1 MASLSLGSPLICRN
15 AIPKTMQKPRRT
27 PPRFTCPVVVAG
39 TASAEAVVVRRSGN
53 YRPSLWDQNYI
64 QSLENRYAKEII
76 VQERANL
83 LRQEVKKR
91 LDETEGPL
99 QQLELIDTLQ
109 RLGLSYHFDHEITT
123 VLTKIHEGRTNN
135 AGTCNKIEDLHAT
148 ALEFRLLRQHGFF
161 VSQDVFDDVK
171 NEKSYESFLK
181 GSDDD
186 IKGLL
191 SLYEASYL
199 STKSDFEL
207 KEIRSYSKKRLS
219 DVINKSNTSDEKES
233 CIREMIIRSLEMPYH
248 WRPSTLE
255 ARWYIDVYGK
265 RQDMD
270 PFLLEFAKLDFNIV
284 QSFYQEDL
292 KSAFSWWNKTGLKEL
307 DFARDRILENYIWN
321 VELFHEPQLGNQRR
335 EVAKTFALTTTI
347 DDIYDVYGTVEEL
360 ELFTEAVRRWDV
372 NLVDELPEYMR
383 VCFLV
388 LYNEVNQTGHDI
400 LRHKNFN
407 VIPYLKKAW
416 TDLTS
421 ACLIEAKWHKSGYK
435 PTFKEYIENARFSI
449 CGLVILIHS
458 YCVLADKISKETI
471 KSLVGDRQPIVKGSA
486 TIMRVVNDMGTSTH
500 ELARGDVLKS
510 MQCHMH
516 ETGGS
521 HTEARDHMMD
531 VISDAWD
538 EMNHE
543 KMARGSSLHPRF
555 LQTAI
560 NLGRM
565 SLCMY
570 QYGDGH
576 GFPDSAKTVDRTK
589 SLILDPI
596 PLY

>member
-1 MASLSLGSPLICRN
+1 MASLWLGSPLIYRN
-15 AIPKTMQKPRRT
+15 TLPNSMQKQRRT
-27 PPRFTCPVVVAG
+27 PRRLACHVVAETG
-39 TASAEAVVVRRSGN
+39 PAEAVVVRRSGN
-53 YRPSLWDQNYI
+53 YRPSLWDENYI
-64 QSLENRYAKEII
+64 QSLENKYAKESK
-76 VQERANL
+76 VQVKANL
-83 LRQEVKKR
+83 LKQEVKKR

-109 RLGLSYHFDHEITT
+109 RLGLSYHFDNEITT
-123 VLTKIHEGRTNN
+123 ILTKIHEGRTNN
-135 AGTCNKIEDLHAT
+135 AVTSHKIEDLNAT

-171 NEKSYESFLK
+171 DEKSYETCLK
-181 GSDDD
+181 GSDNDA
-186 IKGLL
+186 KSLL

-199 STKSDFEL
+199 STESDFKL
-207 KEIRSYSKKRLS
+207 KEIRSYAKKRLR
-219 DVINKSNTSDEKES
+219 DFVTKSNTSDQTES
-233 CIREMIIRSLEMPYH
+233 YIREMIILSLEMPYH
-248 WRPSTLE
+248 WRPVALE

-265 RQDMD
+265 RRDMD
-270 PFLLEFAKLDFNIV
+270 PLLLEFAKLDFNIV

-292 KSAFSWWNKTGLKEL
+292 KSAFRWWSKTGLKEL
-307 DFARDRILENYIWN
+307 EFARDRILENYIWK
-321 VELFHEPQLGNQRR
+321 VELFHEPQLGYQRR
-335 EVAKTFALTTTI
+335 EVTKTIALTTTI
-347 DDIYDVYGTVEEL
+347 DDIYDVYGTMEEL

-388 LYNEVNQTGHDI
+388 LFNEVNQTGHDI
-400 LRHKNFN
+400 LRDKKFN
-407 VIPYLKKAW
+407 VIPYLRKAW
-416 TDLTS
+416 TDITS
-421 ACLIEAKWHKSGYK
+421 AYMVEAKWHKRGYK
-435 PTFKEYIENARFSI
+435 PTFKEYIENARISI
-449 CGLVILIHS
+449 GAPVILIHS

-471 KSLVGDRQPIVKGSA
+471 ESLVEDRQPVVKGSA
-486 TIMRVVNDMGTSTH
+486 IIMRVANDIGTSAD
-500 ELARGDVLKS
+500 ELARGDVQKS

-516 ETGGS
+516 ETGAS
-521 HTEARDHMMD
+521 DVAAHDYMMD

-543 KMARGSSLHPRF
+543 RMSRGSSLHRRF
-555 LQTAI
+555 LQTSV

-576 GFPDSAKTVDRTK
+576 GFPENAKTVDRTK

-596 PLY
+596 PLD